1 MVIGDFRDTRRFCA
15 RGIEDAKSAV
25 TEASHAIWLSKRVGH
40 SLFRI
45 QRHVRHTE
53 RGFHFRNALRTDAPL
68 EKDRLNPLARQR
80 GEPQNTGGALRSRKL
95 IYQRNALSSATR
107 SETVIS

>member
-1 MVIGDFRDTRRFCA
+1 MVIGDFLDTRRLCA

-25 TEASHAIWLSKRVGH
+25 TETSHAIWPSKRIGH

-45 QRHVRHTE
+45 QRHIRHTY
-53 RGFHFRNALRTDAPL
+53 RGPHFRNALRADAPL

-80 GEPQNTGGALRSRKL
+80 GEPQHRGGALRSRKL
-95 IYQRNALSSATR
+95 FYQRNALSSATK